1 MLLSTRLPPTNS
13 YTPVVLQDWDSS
25 SWSHAR
31 AGTTVPREKCRGWC
45 LSHAPLKSGAAD
57 FTHSTKN
64 ALRPSLER
72 PSYQC
77 PERLSKRFTFRIRT
91 VPPCFLSFTSVL
103 SKVQLRELSYTCVK
117 YIKSTEELREGTFL
131 SAGAPAL
138 VSFLLCSRS
147 CLSKILIQGL
157 CAAIW

>member
-1 MLLSTRLPPTNS
+1 MRANTPNPHASSSLSPCFISYRVHHRTIVDSSFDSVGESSS
-13 YTPVVLQDWDSS
+13 YTASLLAQKLHYDREHTVQGLWQLVSVVLQDWDSR

-45 LSHAPLKSGAAD
+45 LSHAPLKCGTAD

-77 PERLSKRFTFRIRT
+77 PERLSKRFISRIRT
-91 VPPCFLSFTSVL
+91 VPPCFLSFISV
-103 SKVQLRELSYTCVK
+103 
-117 YIKSTEELREGTFL
+117 
-131 SAGAPAL
+131 
-138 VSFLLCSRS
+138 
-147 CLSKILIQGL
+147 
-157 CAAIW
+157 